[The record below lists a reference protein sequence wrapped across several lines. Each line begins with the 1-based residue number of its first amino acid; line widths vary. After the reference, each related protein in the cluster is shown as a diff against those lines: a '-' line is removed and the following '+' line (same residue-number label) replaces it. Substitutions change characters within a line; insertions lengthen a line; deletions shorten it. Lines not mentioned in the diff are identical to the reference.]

1 MYLWMGDLHVNYW
14 WAGRKGD
21 IIRQNYNII
30 SLVYRIG
37 LYGTPSGATF
47 EQIVGIVDSY
57 LKAYG
62 STLNFVA
69 AFYITY
75 VNARWWWLFMEIPWP
90 DTLCMLI
97 SALMKSNGPA
107 SREKKRQIRLAVC
120 GYWNLAFVLLMRD
133 ISVSTKKRFP
143 SLDNLNPVLATK
155 EEIQLL
161 RKAADMLDGEDG
173 GVYFQ
178 QSCLYSL
185 PQLAVSSATWIG
197 TP

>member
-1 MYLWMGDLHVNYW
+1 
-14 WAGRKGD
+14 
-21 IIRQNYNII
+21 
-30 SLVYRIG
+30 
-37 LYGTPSGATF
+37 
-47 EQIVGIVDSY
+47 
-57 LKAYG
+57 
-62 STLNFVA
+62 
-69 AFYITY
+69 
-75 VNARWWWLFMEIPWP
+75 
-90 DTLCMLI
+90 MLI

-173 GVYFQ
+173 GAYFQ

-185 PQLAVSSATWIG
+185 PLDWIQKIIKHAADEG
-197 TP
+197 NFFNYHLNALHEEVVRTRQKIKRRLRGQFHA